1 MNLKE
6 IEYIVKIAEERNV
19 THAAEK
25 LFLTP
30 SALNQQLLHLEREIG
45 TQLFF
50 RSRTGWTPTE
60 AGEIYLNTAKEMLR
74 MKRETYKQLQDIA
87 TTKKGN
93 LSIGFPPERGAAM
106 FTSVYPDFH
115 MVYPDIT
122 INVCEVSVHRQQ
134 QLIKKGDLDIGFL
147 TLTDSQKTDD
157 EHIFITSEEIV
168 LAIPTGH
175 PLCGETVL
183 SASGLYPE
191 LDVEKLQYEPFALMY
206 KESTFRQLVD
216 SIFRHA
222 GFVPTVLF
230 ETART
235 HTILSMV
242 SAKMCCG
249 LVSSTYCLD
258 PFPGVSFYSLPAHPT
273 WNLMASYKK
282 GSYLNTPAKHFI
294 SLASDYWQKK
304 GRTQTMP
311 ELR

>member
-6 IEYIVKIAEERNV
+6 IEYIVKIADERNV

-50 RSRTGWTPTE
+50 RSRAGWTPTE
-60 AGEIYLNTAKEMLR
+60 AGEIYLNTAREMLR

-87 TTKKGN
+87 TAKKGN

-115 MVYPDIT
+115 MQYPDIT

-134 QLIKKGDLDIGFL
+134 QLIKNGDIDIGFL

-175 PLCGETVL
+175 PLCEAVVP
-183 SASGLYPE
+183 SAGGLFQE
-191 LDVEKLQYEPFALMY
+191 LDVVTLRYEPFALMY
-206 KESTFRQLVD
+206 KESTIRELID
-216 SIFRHA
+216 SIFRQA
-222 GFVPTVLF
+222 GFAPSVLF

-249 LVSSTYCLD
+249 LVSSTYCME
-258 PFPGVSFYSLPAHPT
+258 PFPGVSFYSLPSHPT
-273 WNLMASYKK
+273 WNLTASYRK
-282 GSYLNTPAKHFI
+282 GSYLNAPAKYFI
-294 SLASDYWQKK
+294 SLASEYWQNK
-304 GRTQTMP
+304 M
-311 ELR
+311 

>member
-50 RSRTGWTPTE
+50 RSRSGWTPTE
-60 AGEIYLNTAKEMLR
+60 AGEIYLNTAREMLR
-74 MKRETYKQLQDIA
+74 MKREAYKQLQDIA

-115 MVYPDIT
+115 KKYPDIT
-122 INVCEVSVHRQQ
+122 INVCEVNVHRQQ
-134 QLIKKGDLDIGFL
+134 QLIKKGDIDIGFL

-157 EHIFITSEEIV
+157 EHIFIDSEEII

-175 PLCGETVL
+175 PLCEAAVP
-183 SASGLYPE
+183 SDNSLYPE
-191 LDVEKLQYEPFALMY
+191 LSVEKLRYEPFALMY

-216 SIFRHA
+216 SIFRQA

-230 ETART
+230 ETSRI

-249 LVSSTYCLD
+249 LVSSTYCTEL
-258 PFPGVSFYSLPAHPT
+258 FPGVSFCSLPDHPT
-273 WNLMASYKK
+273 WNLSASYKK
-282 GSYLNTPAKHFI
+282 GSYLNTPAKYFI
-294 SLASDYWQKK
+294 TLASEYWKNKK
-304 GRTQTMP
+304 
-311 ELR
+311 

>member
-50 RSRTGWTPTE
+50 RSRVGWTPTE
-60 AGEIYLNTAKEMLR
+60 AGEIYLNTAREMLR

-106 FTSVYPDFH
+106 FTSVYPAFH
-115 MVYPDIT
+115 MEYPDIT

-134 QLIKKGDLDIGFL
+134 QLIKKGDIDIGFL
-147 TLTDSQKTDD
+147 TLADSQKTDD
-157 EHIFITSEEIV
+157 EHIFIALEEII

-175 PLCGETVL
+175 PLCEEAVPAD
-183 SASGLYPE
+183 SLYPE
-191 LDVEKLQYEPFALMY
+191 LNVEKLRYEPFALMY
-206 KESTFRQLVD
+206 KESTIRQLVD
-216 SIFRHA
+216 TIFRQA
-222 GFVPTVLF
+222 GFMPTVLF

-249 LVSSTYCLD
+249 LVSSTYCIE

-273 WNLMASYKK
+273 WNLTASYKK
-282 GSYLNTPAKHFI
+282 GSYLNAPAKYFI
-294 SLASDYWQKK
+294 SLASEYWQKK
-304 GRTQTMP
+304 GGLLIAPQS
-311 ELR
+311 